1 MGVPNKKTVA
11 KVSEYLAEQNV
22 NPAEEVLK
30 IINEKKIVHD
40 SKTNLQKEEFALA
53 AQARADLWLELLSFC
68 HAKPKVLEINPVKD
82 DFDENEFHNVKTEDL
97 MKVLKSPARGT
108 A

>member
-1 MGVPNKKTVA
+1 MPNKKTVA
-11 KVSEYLAEQNV
+11 KVSEFLADKGI
-22 NPAEEVLK
+22 NPADEVLK

-68 HAKPKVLEINPVKD
+68 HAKPKTLEINPPKD
-82 DFDENEFHNVKTEDL
+82 PFDESDFANVKTEDL
-97 MKVLKSPARGT
+97 MKVLKSPSRGT